1 MKDNIITIIFA
12 CILGLVCA
20 SLLAFVSQ
28 FTTPF
33 RLENEK
39 ADRAH
44 NFMAAL
50 EIPIDKNWD
59 TKELLK
65 VFEEKVRVTELG
77 SFVLYEYIEGDS
89 DSPLPKAIAIEFSGA
104 GLWAPIKGVIAFEP
118 DLKTIRGIRFYQHE
132 ETPGLGGEISSEWF
146 QSQFQKKQ
154 IISKDGTPGFLIN
167 KPGPRAEID
176 INAVDG
182 ITGATMTSD
191 LVQIILDTLAKKL
204 WKERSKYVR

>member
-1 MKDNIITIIFA
+1 MKDNIFTIIFA

-33 RLENEK
+33 RLENEN

-44 NFMAAL
+44 NFMASL

-65 VFEEKVRVTELG
+65 VFEEKVIPKDLG
-77 SFVLYEYIEGDS
+77 DFKLYEYIEGAS

-104 GLWAPIKGVIAFEP
+104 GLWGPIKGVIAFEP

-146 QSQFQKKQ
+146 QNQFQKKQ
-154 IISKDGTPGFLIN
+154 IISKDGTPGFLIK
-167 KPGPRAEID
+167 KPGVEID
-176 INAVDG
+176 INSVDG
-182 ITGATMTSD
+182 ISGATMTSD
-191 LVQIILDTLAKKL
+191 LVQKILDTFFKEL
-204 WKERSKYVR
+204 WKERSEYVR